1 MDDAAVSLDFECPA
15 PMERVWA
22 ALTDPT
28 ALSRW
33 MFFETEDFRPAVG
46 CRFHFRPKPEIGW
59 PAVVEGEVLEV
70 QTPHRLVYTWEVA
83 QLGHATRVTWTLT
96 PLDGGRT
103 RLQLEQRGFAP
114 EATQE
119 LDGARYGWSAQLGQ
133 LQQIL
138 GLA

>member
-1 MDDAAVSLDFECPA
+1 MDASVSLDFDCSSPT
-15 PMERVWA
+15 ERVWS

-28 ALSRW
+28 TLSRW
-33 MFFETEDFRPAVG
+33 MFFETEDFRPVVG

-59 PAVVEGEVLEV
+59 PAVVAGEVLEV
-70 QTPHRLVYTWEVA
+70 QAPHRLVYTWEVS

-96 PLDGGRT
+96 PLDGGGT
-103 RLQLEQRGFAP
+103 RLHLEQRGFAP

-119 LDGARYGWSAQLGQ
+119 LEGARYGWSAQMGQ
-133 LQQIL
+133 LQQVL